1 MDAGIWLVSFWF
13 IWVESFRKSF
23 LKNEGFDV
31 HHSLET
37 TKPNCFC
44 WIRNLVV
51 LITHFNTTPAGV
63 QRRKRT
69 DLSCCL
75 DGTDSGAQIQDTH
88 LLFFVFA
95 QPVWRHFRMMGGVYD
110 GRCFSKNVE
119 SKEGKGCLEI
129 RLVCLVHA
137 FEPCR
142 SWSFLG
148 SFLLSSLFWAPPRL
162 GVCLAK
168 SDHNQ

>member
-23 LKNEGFDV
+23 FEKWRFDV

-44 WIRNLVV
+44 WIRNLVF
-51 LITHFNTTPAGV
+51 LITRFNTTLHNEEFGPTNAAWTEQIVAPKSKILTCFFFGPA
-63 QRRKRT
+63 RLEAF
-69 DLSCCL
+69 D
-75 DGTDSGAQIQDTH
+75 D
-88 LLFFVFA
+88 
-95 QPVWRHFRMMGGVYD
+95 D
-110 GRCFSKNVE
+110 GRFLWWEVLKKNVG
-119 SKEGKGCLEI
+119 SKEGKGCLFPP
-129 RLVCLVHA
+129 CLFSA
-137 FEPCR
+137 CLSMC

-162 GVCLAK
+162 GVSLAK
-168 SDHNQ
+168 SNQKQ